1 MTLSSPARI
10 PPASSSTR
18 NAILEAAT
26 RAFAGKG
33 YASTTM
39 DDIAAMAGVSRRII
53 YHHFASKREILEAA
67 SVEQSARFLDEVRAA
82 VPAGLAFDE
91 YVFGCLCHVIEKAP
105 SSPLFTLDI
114 ARDTDLDPV
123 ALYFASPDIIAGWV
137 ELFRG
142 PYTEAL
148 RARTLKQDVVLEK
161 LVAWFGRI
169 TTSYLKYPLPGE
181 TPEEIRD
188 SLRVFFIAGLRPTV
202 ADARD

>member
-1 MTLSSPARI
+1 MKPSAARSQ
-10 PPASSSTR
+10 PASPPTR

-33 YASTTM
+33 YSNTTM

-67 SVEQSARFLDEVRAA
+67 SVEQSSRFLDEVRAA
-82 VPAGLAFDE
+82 VPADQPFDD
-91 YVFGCLCHVIEKAP
+91 YVFGCLCHIIEKAP

-123 ALYFASPDIIAGWV
+123 ALYFGSPDIINAWV

-148 RARTLKQDVVLEK
+148 RSRTLRPEVRLEK

-181 TPEEIRD
+181 TQEEIRD
-188 SLRVFFIAGLRPTV
+188 SLRVFFVTALRP
-202 ADARD
+202 

>member
-1 MTLSSPARI
+1 MNGATREGLRQRV
-10 PPASSSTR
+10 R
-18 NAILEAAT
+18 NAEQ
-26 RAFAGKG
+26 RADGEQPGQLRLRLAQRAPQHVVEHPCADQRADG
-33 YASTTM
+33 
-39 DDIAAMAGVSRRII
+39 
-53 YHHFASKREILEAA
+53 KRERLHVAQRLHRG
-67 SVEQSARFLDEVRAA
+67 VDEVRAA

-148 RARTLKQDVVLEK
+148 RARTLKPDVALEK

-188 SLRVFFIAGLRPTV
+188 SLRVFFIAALRPTV

>member
-1 MTLSSPARI
+1 MKPSAAR
-10 PPASSSTR
+10 PQPASPPTR

-33 YASTTM
+33 YSNTTM

-67 SVEQSARFLDEVRAA
+67 SVEQSSRFLDEVRAA
-82 VPAGLAFDE
+82 VPADQPFDD
-91 YVFGCLCHVIEKAP
+91 YVFGCLCHIIEKAP

-123 ALYFASPDIIAGWV
+123 ALYFGSPDIINAWV

-148 RARTLKQDVVLEK
+148 RTRTLRPEVRLEK

-181 TPEEIRD
+181 TQEEIRD
-188 SLRVFFIAGLRPTV
+188 SLRVFFVTALRP
-202 ADARD
+202 